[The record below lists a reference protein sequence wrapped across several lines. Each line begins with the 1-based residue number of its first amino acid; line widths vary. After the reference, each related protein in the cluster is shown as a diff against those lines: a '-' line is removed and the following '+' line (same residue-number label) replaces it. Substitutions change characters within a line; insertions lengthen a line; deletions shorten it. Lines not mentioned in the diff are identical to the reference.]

1 MLRKLIF
8 MRHAEAQ
15 MIQYGK
21 PDKDRA
27 ITMDGMHQL
36 DSLRQKLHGKL
47 ADVDFVLCSNARRTR
62 QTLDGIKSLLPSKA
76 EIVFDDALYNSS
88 QETIWQKIGDT
99 AEKCKG
105 ILIIAHNPGL
115 SQAVQWI
122 ADVNGKNIRILPTG
136 GVAVCQTKSKWN
148 ELSAPK
154 LALDEIIVP

>member
-1 MLRKLIF
+1 MLRKLIL

-47 ADVDFVLCSNARRTR
+47 ADIDFVLCSNARRTR

-76 EIVFDDALYNSS
+76 EIIFDDNLYNSS
-88 QETIWQKIGDT
+88 QETIWQIISET
-99 AEKCKG
+99 NEKCKG
-105 ILIIAHNPGL
+105 ILIIGHNPGL
-115 SQAVQWI
+115 SQLIQWV
-122 ADVNGKNIRILPTG
+122 ADVNGKTIRTMSTG
-136 GVAVCQTKSKWN
+136 SIALCQTSSKWS

>member
-1 MLRKLIF
+1 MIRKLIF

-36 DSLRQKLHGKL
+36 DSLRQKLNGKL
-47 ADVDFVLCSNARRTR
+47 TDIDYVFCSNAKRTR
-62 QTLDGIKSLLPSKA
+62 QTLEGIRALLPSKV
-76 EIVFDDALYNSS
+76 EIIFDDNLYNGS
-88 QETIWQKIGDT
+88 QETIWDVIGKT
-99 AEKCKG
+99 ENKCKG

-122 ADVNGKNIRILPTG
+122 ADINGKNIRIMPTG
-136 GVAVCQTKSKWN
+136 GMAICQTKSKWN
-148 ELSAPK
+148 EISAPK
-154 LALDEIIVP
+154 LALDEIIIP